1 MPNNYPEAP
10 SAAASKNSIRS
21 RHPSLSRRG
30 AGILLPISALP
41 SAYGIGNLGKE
52 ARKFIDF
59 LEKAGQT
66 YWQVLPVGPTSYG
79 DSPYQ
84 SFSAFAGNPYFIDPE
99 TFMEEGI
106 LTKDE
111 LESISWQERGDRIE
125 YSTLYENRFSL
136 LKKAFSRSS
145 HKETREYISF
155 CLKNSFWLEDYAV
168 FMACKTHF
176 GGVSWQEWPK
186 ELRLFQKEAVL
197 QYSTLL
203 EEEVEFWKFCQ
214 FSFFRQWKELREYA
228 NSKGVLIIGDMPI
241 YVAMDSADVWS
252 HSRYFQLDEEHRPKK
267 VAGVPPDAFSE
278 DGQLWGNPLYD
289 WEQMEKDDFHW
300 WRERMKAA
308 SRLFDCVRIDHF
320 IGICRYFSVPA
331 EDTTSKNGSYYP
343 GPGMKLIKAIQES
356 AEGTE
361 IIAEDLGILVPEVEE
376 LLEESGYPGMKVLQF
391 AFDGRKDNDHL
402 PYMYRRNLVAYA
414 GTHDNDTLV
423 GWYESLSEEER
434 KLPSEF
440 LNIVDS
446 EELPVAAMRLLYAS
460 PANTVIFQAQDVL
473 GLPGEA
479 RMNFPSTMGENW
491 RWRLLPGQ
499 LSDSLAGTLKNLAAI
514 FGRERA

>member
-155 CLKNSFWLEDYAV
+155 CLKTVSY
-168 FMACKTHF
+168 TH
-176 GGVSWQEWPK
+176 
-186 ELRLFQKEAVL
+186 LRAHE
-197 QYSTLL
+197 T
-203 EEEVEFWKFCQ
+203 
-214 FSFFRQWKELREYA
+214 
-228 NSKGVLIIGDMPI
+228 
-241 YVAMDSADVWS
+241 
-252 HSRYFQLDEEHRPKK
+252 
-267 VAGVPPDAFSE
+267 
-278 DGQLWGNPLYD
+278 
-289 WEQMEKDDFHW
+289 
-300 WRERMKAA
+300 
-308 SRLFDCVRIDHF
+308 
-320 IGICRYFSVPA
+320 
-331 EDTTSKNGSYYP
+331 
-343 GPGMKLIKAIQES
+343 
-356 AEGTE
+356 
-361 IIAEDLGILVPEVEE
+361 
-376 LLEESGYPGMKVLQF
+376 
-391 AFDGRKDNDHL
+391 
-402 PYMYRRNLVAYA
+402 
-414 GTHDNDTLV
+414 
-423 GWYESLSEEER
+423 
-434 KLPSEF
+434 
-440 LNIVDS
+440 
-446 EELPVAAMRLLYAS
+446 
-460 PANTVIFQAQDVL
+460 
-473 GLPGEA
+473 
-479 RMNFPSTMGENW
+479 
-491 RWRLLPGQ
+491 
-499 LSDSLAGTLKNLAAI
+499 
-514 FGRERA
+514 